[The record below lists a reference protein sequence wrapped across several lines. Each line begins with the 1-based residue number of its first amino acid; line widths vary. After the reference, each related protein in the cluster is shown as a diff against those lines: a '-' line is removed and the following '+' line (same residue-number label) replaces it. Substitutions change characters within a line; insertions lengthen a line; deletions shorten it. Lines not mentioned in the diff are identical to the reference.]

1 VRRAAFSAAI
11 VDSGV
16 SSAGSLSMEIYLPIA
31 EMSVH
36 WLVILGM
43 GAAVGLLSGMFGV
56 GGGFLLTPLLVFYG
70 IPSEVAVATTASH
83 LTASSM
89 SGAITQWRNRAV
101 DFKMAAV
108 MLAGGLV
115 GTFAGVWL
123 FAFLRRAGQIDF
135 AVSAAYVV
143 LLGTVGG
150 LMLNESLRALRAYQM
165 GQTARSS
172 HRGHHSWIHGL
183 PLKARFRESRLYISV
198 IPPAGLGFAVGV
210 LSAIMGVGGGF
221 ILVPAMIYVLRMP
234 TNVVM
239 GTSLVQIIFVTAS
252 TTILQALHN
261 YTVDVM
267 LAVFLILGGVVGAQ
281 YGVRIG
287 ARLRGEQL
295 RMLLAIL
302 VLAVAARLLFGL
314 VARPDDLYSVTTG
327 TP

>member
-1 VRRAAFSAAI
+1 
-11 VDSGV
+11 
-16 SSAGSLSMEIYLPIA
+16 LEIYLPIA

-36 WLVILGM
+36 WFVVLGM
-43 GAAVGLLSGMFGV
+43 GAAVGLLAGMFGV

-89 SGAITQWRNRAV
+89 SGAITQWRNRAI

-108 MLAGGLV
+108 MLGGGLV
-115 GTFAGVWL
+115 GTFSGVWL
-123 FAFLRRAGQIDF
+123 FSYLHRLGQIDF
-135 AVSAAYVV
+135 VVSAGYVI

-150 LMLNESLRALRAYQM
+150 LMLNESLTALRAYQS
-165 GQTARSS
+165 GQHFRTGARS
-172 HRGHHSWIHGL
+172 HHSWIHGL
-183 PLKARFRESRLYISV
+183 PLKLRFRESRLYISV
-198 IPPAGLGFAVGV
+198 IPPALLGFIVGV

-221 ILVPAMIYVLRMP
+221 ILVPAMIYLLRMP

-252 TTILQALHN
+252 TTILQAVHN
-261 YTVDVM
+261 YSVDVM
-267 LAVFLILGGVVGAQ
+267 LAIFLILGGVVGAQ

-295 RMLLAIL
+295 RLLLALL
-302 VLAVAARLLFGL
+302 VLGVAIRLLFGL
-314 VARPDDLYSVTTG
+314 VARPEDLFSVVVG